1 MPWKLKGRYVSSCSC
16 TNVCPCSTASA
27 PPDNPDGTT
36 NCWGVAVFDVRDGDA
51 DGVDLSGVQIGMYVN
66 YPAVVSDG
74 NWRLGIS
81 LDPSVSDEQANA
93 IEQII
98 SGKLGGPFGD
108 MAGLISEFTTERNPV
123 SYSDSSATLGG
134 HSFSYEPL
142 RGADGNPTMISN
154 AVFGFAPSFEIGACT
169 GTLEAFGHSFPA
181 SYGEA
186 ADFEYSSQTHEHIR
200 A

>member
-51 DGVDLSGVQIGMYVN
+51 DGVDLSGVQIGLYVN

-74 NWRLGIS
+74 NWKLGIS

-93 IEQII
+93 IEQIV

-108 MAGLISEFTTERNPV
+108 MAGLVSEFTSERNPV
-123 SYSDSSATLGG
+123 SYSDSGATLGG

-142 RGADGNPTMISN
+142 RGAERESDDDQQRGLRVRSILRDRRLHRD
-154 AVFGFAPSFEIGACT
+154 ARGVRALVPSQ
-169 GTLEAFGHSFPA
+169 L
-181 SYGEA
+181 
-186 ADFEYSSQTHEHIR
+186 R
-200 A
+200 